1 MKIVFTGGGTGGH
14 FYPIIAVA
22 EEIAAICRERKLVMP
37 DLYYF
42 APSPYDP
49 KLLYEHNIE
58 FRKAPAGKL
67 RKYASVLNVID
78 MFKTGAGIIRAIFL
92 LFSVYPDIVFSKGGY
107 AAFPTVFAAR
117 ILRVPV
123 IIHDSDS
130 VPGRVN
136 LWSGKFAK
144 RIALAYPDAAE
155 YFKTINPEAVAL
167 VGNPVRKS
175 VERPAGEG
183 AANFLELDGN
193 TPTLLFIGGSQGAQH
208 LNEVLIDALPDL
220 LERFQVIHQTGA
232 KNFKDTSGTARVALE
247 KHAHKDWYKPFPYLN
262 DLAMRMAAGLSLLV
276 VSRAG
281 SGGIFEIAA
290 WGRPAILIPLG
301 ENISRDQTH
310 NAFAFARA
318 GGALVIEENNLTP
331 HVLVSEINRLFDHP
345 ELLKKMAEKS
355 KGFYNPKAAR
365 IIAEELI
372 DLALEHENS

>member
-22 EEIAAICRERKLVMP
+22 EEIAAIVKERKLVMP
-37 DLYYF
+37 DMYYF

-58 FRKAPAGKL
+58 YRKSPAGKL
-67 RKYASVLNVID
+67 RKYASVLNFID
-78 MFKTGAGIIRAIFL
+78 AFKTGFGIIRALFL

-117 ILRVPV
+117 ILRIPV

-144 RIALAYPDAAE
+144 RIALAYPDAAQ
-155 YFKTINPEAVAL
+155 YFKGRGEDTVAL

-175 VERPAGEG
+175 IERPAGEG
-183 AANFLELDGN
+183 AANFLELDAN
-193 TPTLLFIGGSQGAQH
+193 TPTLLFLGGSQGAQH
-208 LNEVLIDALPDL
+208 LNEVLIDALPEL
-220 LERFQVIHQTGA
+220 LERFQVVHQTGA
-232 KNFKDTSGTARVALE
+232 KNFKDISGTARVALE
-247 KHAHKDWYKPFPYLN
+247 KHPHKEWYKPFPYLN
-262 DLAMRMAAGLSLLV
+262 DLGMRMAAGLSLLI

-281 SGGIFEIAA
+281 SGAIFEIAA
-290 WGRPAILIPLG
+290 WGKPAILIPLG

-318 GGALVIEENNLTP
+318 GGALVMEENNLSP
-331 HVLVSEINRLFDHP
+331 HVLTSEINRLFDHP
-345 ELLKKMAEKS
+345 ELLQKMAQKS
-355 KGFYNPKAAR
+355 KEFYNPKAAR

-372 DLALEHENS
+372 DLALEHETS